1 MVNTKVHACSKKFR
15 IDTKSLQTGD
25 DIQSPGLK
33 CYTDCSKMG
42 KKCGLGVALITN
54 NNDRQTGLC
63 QSERL
68 ADECTIFQAEVLA
81 ILRACQPIKEYFML
95 NPDKINRYIS

>member
-1 MVNTKVHACSKKFR
+1 MILCR
-15 IDTKSLQTGD
+15 LLRQL
-25 DIQSPGLK
+25 GLPW
-33 CYTDCSKMG
+33 
-42 KKCGLGVALITN
+42 ALITN

-68 ADECTIFQAEVLA
+68 VDECTIFQAEVLA

-95 NPDKINRYIS
+95 NPDKKKQVHCIPDLA